1 MTRVL
6 HLFIRKSPGGG
17 GGAVG
22 GRGEVSESIRDL
34 EPTGCLERLVDFVL
48 NMACKFDLEVII
60 KLGGSAVTH
69 KNAFETVNQDAIA
82 AAAKLVKNIK
92 GKCVVVHGAG

>member
-1 MTRVL
+1 
-6 HLFIRKSPGGG
+6 
-17 GGAVG
+17 
-22 GRGEVSESIRDL
+22 
-34 EPTGCLERLVDFVL
+34 
-48 NMACKFDLEVII
+48 MACKFDLEVII

-69 KNAFETVNQDAIA
+69 KNACETINQDAIA